1 MKAILTIGMVICLLA
16 GHISAQPTAA
26 DSIAVADTLLP
37 ATADPGSN
45 TATPEVYVRELQPAA
60 PMEEILTEQ
69 EWLAVIV
76 FVFWGLFAFLRIYNF
91 NLFQYRWRA
100 FLNFNIATQYFRDEG
115 VFSSFL
121 HALYHVHYLLGL
133 SLLNVLVL
141 PYLVPGI
148 EPRSIQVWLVVF
160 VALLG
165 LYVVRLLFSLLL
177 SEVFQLGEVLR
188 FAQFYSNLTYSH
200 LAYLM
205 MPVATVGLLTSVPKI
220 PLVAVWA
227 AIIALIAAIGIRY
240 IRGLQVVAQY
250 FGLFQL
256 RLIAYI
262 CTVEI
267 APVVILLKTAQ
278 QLLFNQG

>member
-1 MKAILTIGMVICLLA
+1 MRAWWIIGAVVCLLT
-16 GHISAQPTAA
+16 GPVMGQPTAT
-26 DSIAVADTLLP
+26 DSVAVVDTLQP
-37 ATADPGSN
+37 AMDKQGHDTVV
-45 TATPEVYVRELQPAA
+45 TEVYVRELQSAD
-60 PMEEILTEQ
+60 PMQQTITEQ

-76 FVFWGLFAFLRIYNF
+76 FIFWGLYAFLRIYNF
-91 NLFQYRWRA
+91 NLYQYRWRA

-133 SLLNVLVL
+133 SLLNVLIL
-141 PYLVPGI
+141 PYLIPGI
-148 EPRSIQVWLVVF
+148 ASHSIQVWMVVF
-160 VALLG
+160 VTLLG
-165 LYVVRLLFSLLL
+165 LYVVRLLFGLIL
-177 SEVFQLGEVLR
+177 SEVFQLGEVMR

-200 LAYLM
+200 LAYLL
-205 MPVATVGLLTSVPKI
+205 MPVVTVGLLTSVHKI
-220 PLVAVWA
+220 PHVAVWA
-227 AIIALIAAIGIRY
+227 GLIAMGIAIGIRY

-267 APVVILLKTAQ
+267 APVVILVKTAQ